1 MRKLK
6 QMPSALL
13 LCAVVVQASLVT
25 PSFASDKKIVGGG
38 VCQPEN
44 PQEDS
49 ANLRYFARGVQAI
62 GKDVL
67 VNCYITRD
75 NSASKL
81 RSIDVR
87 YQRSFDP
94 IPQGQPKFSGTFTGT
109 IFSCGNLDIGNP
121 CTGKSGES
129 PPGGNDPTSVFI
141 TVGNALPH
149 DANRYYVYK
158 SKIPAGT
165 VLKSLTYIEED

>member
-1 MRKLK
+1 MKKLM

-44 PQEDS
+44 PQDS

-81 RSIDVR
+81 RSINVR

-109 IFSCGNLDIGNP
+109 IFSCGNLEIGNP

-129 PPGGNDPTSVFI
+129 PPGGNDPTSVSI

-149 DANRYYVYK
+149 DDNRYYVYK
-158 SKIPAGT
+158 SKIPEGT
-165 VLKSLTYIEED
+165 VLKSLTYVEED